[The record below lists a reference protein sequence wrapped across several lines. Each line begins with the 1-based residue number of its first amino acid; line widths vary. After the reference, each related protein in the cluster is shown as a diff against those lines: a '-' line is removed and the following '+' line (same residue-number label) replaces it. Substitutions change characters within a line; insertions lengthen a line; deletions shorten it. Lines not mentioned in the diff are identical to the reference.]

1 MRRARFEGLKIG
13 LDGKS
18 RGGCGPPNKGPG
30 AQTGRHGPLLSG
42 GKHRAAP
49 RKLNL
54 EDFDGE
60 VLGAGANGDHGD
72 EGIGTGT
79 EDGEVGGVLV
89 SDEKHGG

>member
-1 MRRARFEGLKIG
+1 MRPSKQRPRRS
-13 LDGKS
+13 DG
-18 RGGCGPPNKGPG
+18 
-30 AQTGRHGPLLSG
+30 
-42 GKHRAAP
+42 AP
-49 RKLNL
+49 RSPAFRRQAQGGPKKTTLNL